1 MPTDQRP
8 ELYESIPWDALVTDD
23 AKRRRRWLSIVA
35 AALVLGAL
43 SAAIARNLPSSG
55 DRPVASTPST
65 VPVTTTVTTPV
76 AAASDGATAA
86 AVAVWFLS
94 DYFTLDGTDITRRSL
109 VEMLPDHVVLP
120 EPASD
125 ERSFVETVIPVVVE
139 RGDEPGVHRVVAVV
153 RMLTAPDGS
162 EYLRQPAR
170 AVELWVRVTDEGVGV
185 LDLPR
190 PVPMP
195 DIAVPALDL
204 EPGDPPQTALE
215 QALEEAALWG
225 TPDLKSVSAETDGER
240 WRIVVTVEDAG
251 GLRWPVAGWYR
262 P

>member
-1 MPTDQRP
+1 MQTDQRP

-43 SAAIARNLPSSG
+43 SAAIARNLPSTG
-55 DRPVASTPST
+55 AQPLAATPST
-65 VPVTTTVTTPV
+65 IPATTTVTTPDV
-76 AAASDGATAA
+76 TVTDGPTAA

-94 DYFTLDGTDITRRSL
+94 DYFTLDGTDINRRAL
-109 VEMLPDHVVLP
+109 VEMLPAHVALP
-120 EPASD
+120 ERDPD
-125 ERSFVETVIPVVVE
+125 GRSFVETVTPVVVE
-139 RGDEPGVHRVVAVV
+139 PAGEPGVHRVVAVV
-153 RMLTAPDGS
+153 RMLTAADGS

-170 AVELWVRVTDEGVGV
+170 AVELSVVVTDDGVGV

-195 DIAVPALDL
+195 DLAVPTLDL
-204 EPGDPPQTALE
+204 EPGDPPQHLLDR
-215 QALEEAALWG
+215 ALEEASLWG
-225 TPDLKSVSAETDGER
+225 TPDPASVSAGTDGEA

-251 GLRWPVAGWYR
+251 GLRWPVASWYR